1 MRRSDPHEPV
11 PFAEEY
17 SGDVPPTDDLPEWS
31 AVATVEELEHRR
43 AYLWQQ
49 MTAHRRAGQGELAEM
64 YKASLELCRERLALV
79 QTLQAADDLSEE
91 QARRELAALPH
102 GAHEPPRPGYEVL
115 TVSGPR
121 ERLRE
126 VLGHLAVVGWGE
138 R

>member
-1 MRRSDPHEPV
+1 MTRPGPTPFPEAATGDADP
-11 PFAEEY
+11 A
-17 SGDVPPTDDLPEWS
+17 EWS
-31 AVATVEELEHRR
+31 TVATEDELVHRR

-49 MTAHRRAGQGELAEM
+49 MTAYRRAGQGDLAEM

-91 QARRELAALPH
+91 QARRELAALPQ
-102 GAHEPPRPGYEVL
+102 GAHEPPRPGHAVL

-126 VLGHLAVVGWGE
+126 VLGLLGVMGWGE